1 MIKKIIISMI
11 IGILSMS
18 CMTLP
23 IEGKTRS
30 YSEVS
35 KAADDFYDGYQ
46 YDVTTDC
53 YFRHIPYEDAYVE
66 VLLPK
71 DTEVFTLPAKIA
83 GYPVKEL
90 AIKRNAY
97 GLDKYAEVYNK
108 LKEINVAI
116 DNAYFSSLNG
126 VLYDK
131 GKTTLRYYPAG
142 KPETSFKV
150 PANVKEVENFAFISN
165 RYLQTLDTGNLT
177 SIGFGAF
184 YDSNIQKLKINKALK
199 DIAFGVAISNM
210 PPAFGKCKQLKAFE
224 VDAENQNFSTID
236 GVLFN
241 KDCSKLIY
249 YPNAKGQSYTVPNN
263 TKTISQYAFWL
274 SGYDSGEMKQ
284 LTIGKNVTNFV
295 DDVRTS
301 AFSGCVKA
309 SIRCYKDS
317 YAYTICQ
324 QKGLNVITIPEKI
337 SLNCASKALEK
348 NATYTFKLTTSP
360 TSASKS
366 VTWRTGNSKVAKIDN
381 NGKVT
386 AVNAGNTYIY
396 AKTPE
401 GLEVKAKITVILPS
415 ITKTNITV
423 KNSMFTGSQIKPSIT
438 IKDGTKTLKNGTDYT
453 VSYGKNTSLGK
464 GTVKISGKGNYTGSI
479 SKTFT
484 ISKRSVTTLS
494 YGGLSARTY
503 TGKAIKPSISVKY
516 GKTTLKN
523 GRDYTI
529 SYGKNISP
537 GKGSVKISGKGNYTV
552 LQLFFRKGG
561 EQ

>member
-366 VTWRTGNSKVAKIDN
+366 VTWRTGNSKVMWYK
-381 NGKVT
+381 K
-386 AVNAGNTYIY
+386 
-396 AKTPE
+396 
-401 GLEVKAKITVILPS
+401 S
-415 ITKTNITV
+415 
-423 KNSMFTGSQIKPSIT
+423 
-438 IKDGTKTLKNGTDYT
+438 
-453 VSYGKNTSLGK
+453 
-464 GTVKISGKGNYTGSI
+464 
-479 SKTFT
+479 
-484 ISKRSVTTLS
+484 
-494 YGGLSARTY
+494 
-503 TGKAIKPSISVKY
+503 
-516 GKTTLKN
+516 
-523 GRDYTI
+523 
-529 SYGKNISP
+529 
-537 GKGSVKISGKGNYTV
+537 
-552 LQLFFRKGG
+552 
-561 EQ
+561 